1 MRPTLKANGILVST
15 SKTSELRDP
24 TDFDDKCKRKG
35 DLTATALF
43 DDGQTILDVGIH
55 HPTIDS
61 SINTLSVPRP
71 NGRILGLRSESTE
84 PGCCGGSR
92 P

>member
-61 SINTLSVPRP
+61 SINTLS
-71 NGRILGLRSESTE
+71 SEVRAA
-84 PGCCGGSR
+84 GANR
-92 P
+92 YAAAKDRRAHNVKL

>member
-1 MRPTLKANGILVST
+1 MHSPVFCILYGILVST

-61 SINTLSVPRP
+61 SINTLS
-71 NGRILGLRSESTE
+71 SEVRKHISK
-84 PGCCGGSR
+84 CY
-92 P
+92 